1 MFSLFDLILIFLLMG
16 VIYYWWRSSEQHAVA
31 LSSAR
36 KYCQERDIQLLDD
49 TLAFNKYSFTRA
61 NNKRK
66 YLARIYVF
74 DFCQD
79 GQDRHKGEIVLSGYS
94 VIRVML
100 ETEQLEITQY

>member
-1 MFSLFDLILIFLLMG
+1 MLSLFDLILIFLLMG
-16 VIYYWWRSSEQHAVA
+16 VIYYWWRSGEQHAVA

-36 KYCQERDIQLLDD
+36 KYCQQRDIQLLDD
-49 TLAFNKYSFTRA
+49 TLAFNKYTFTKA
-61 NNKRK
+61 ANKRK
-66 YLARIYVF
+66 YLSRIYVF

-79 GQDRHKGEIVLSGYS
+79 GQDRHNGEIVLSGYS

>member
-1 MFSLFDLILIFLLMG
+1 MFSLFDLMLIFLLFG
-16 VIYYWWRSSEQHAVA
+16 ALYYWWRCSEQHAIA

-36 KYCQERDIQLLDD
+36 KYCHERDIQLLDD
-49 TLAFNKYSFTRA
+49 TLAFNKYTLTRA
-61 NNKRK
+61 SNNRK
-66 YLARIYVF
+66 YLARTYVF
-74 DFCQD
+74 DFCQN